1 MKVRFAAEAFAL
13 ALVFFTTGLEIALV
27 AGAVLVAGT
36 VLGDPLA
43 EAAGK
48 TAAAAIAF
56 IGTGALLCLAL
67 VWTGFGSDFYL
78 GACMV
83 GMLVGKHV
91 YDGVEGASTGEI
103 LKQNYIALAVMAVIA
118 VCRELLSKGALFG
131 YGIGSFSVISN
142 AYSGTAFGL
151 IFGGLG
157 IAAVYALLKKEN
169 GADSLWIA
177 VPVAVMMTAASFGS
191 DIMPVVKAAVAAAI
205 AVVLL
210 VGIRKKMIFS
220 RPGKY
225 FAGLSVEMISL
236 GFLTMMLSVIG

>member
-1 MKVRFAAEAFAL
+1 ML
-13 ALVFFTTGLEIALV
+13 A
-27 AGAVLVAGT
+27 
-36 VLGDPLA
+36 
-43 EAAGK
+43 
-48 TAAAAIAF
+48 
-56 IGTGALLCLAL
+56 
-67 VWTGFGSDFYL
+67 
-78 GACMV
+78 
-83 GMLVGKHV
+83 GKHV

-103 LKQNYIALAVMAVIA
+103 LKQNYIALAALAVTA

-131 YGIGSFSVISN
+131 YGIGSFPVLSN

-151 IFGGLG
+151 IFGGLAM
-157 IAAVYALLKKEN
+157 AAVYALLKKEN

-177 VPVAVMMTAASFGS
+177 IPVAVMMTAANFGS
-191 DIMPVVKAAVAAAI
+191 DVMPAVKAAVAAAI

-225 FAGLSVEMISL
+225 FSGLSVEMISL

>member
-1 MKVRFAAEAFAL
+1 MKVRYAAEAFAL
-13 ALVFFTTGLEIALV
+13 ALVFFTTGLELALI
-27 AGAVLVAGT
+27 AGAILVTGT
-36 VLGDPLA
+36 VLGDTLA
-43 EAAGK
+43 DRMGK
-48 TAAAAIAF
+48 MAAAVIAF

-67 VWTGFGSDFYL
+67 AWTGFGSDYYL
-78 GACMV
+78 AACLV

-91 YDGVEGASTGEI
+91 YDGVEGASAGEI

-118 VCRELLSKGALFG
+118 VCREFLGSGAVFG
-131 YGIGSFSVISN
+131 YAAGSFAVKSN
-142 AYSGTAFGL
+142 AYNGAAFGL

-157 IAAVYALLKKEN
+157 VAAVYTLLKKEN

-177 VPVAVMMTAASFGS
+177 VPTAVMMVAASLGS
-191 DIMPVVKAAVAAAI
+191 DVMPVLKAAVAAVI

-210 VGIRKKMIFS
+210 VGIRKKMVFS

-225 FAGLSVEMISL
+225 FAGLSVEMIAL